1 VIRTAGRLGSA
12 LGVVVA
18 MLASGSVA
26 SATVTTWPTCPA
38 VPLTG
43 DSALC
48 TSGRSPQQIVAGPDG
63 ALWFT
68 AASSEVGR
76 MTTAGGLS
84 LVPTPG
90 TGTRLPE
97 SIAVGPDGAL
107 WYVDAFGPTLG
118 RVTTAFG
125 FSTFAD
131 TGYRPEAVAT
141 GPDGGLWVVESTGN
155 AVSRFAT
162 GGSVSR
168 FPLPPKTTAPTS
180 SIAAGP
186 DGRLWFTGATTL
198 GAITTAGVRSS
209 YPLPGG
215 AGGCP
220 SALATKAGERI
231 WFADYCR
238 DRVGRATTA
247 GAVEWYAFAGGG
259 PEAIAFG
266 PDGNLWIGLAK
277 TGQIV
282 RMTPTATVLDVVS
295 LLYAPQFGG
304 IAPGPDGNMWF
315 TEITSPQVGRID
327 VPSSGAP
334 SAAAAAAAVA
344 PAAGPGATV
353 QAPPTVRLLSARL
366 RDSALEIAARGGE
379 AGDLEGRAA
388 LTRVRRVRIR
398 PGGTGPRLRP
408 RALGHVLRHV
418 AAGRATLRIPLSAA
432 ARRAI
437 ATARRGRGVATL
449 EVAVRLRTAGHRITS
464 QQRRVRLR

>member
-1 VIRTAGRLGSA
+1 VIRSVGRLGSVV
-12 LGVVVA
+12 GVVVA

-26 SATVTTWPTCPA
+26 GATVTTWPTCPA

-76 MTTAGGLS
+76 MTTSGGLS
-84 LVPTPG
+84 LAPTPG

-97 SIAVGPDGAL
+97 SITVGPDGAL

-118 RVTTAFG
+118 RVTTSFG
-125 FSTFAD
+125 FSAFAD
-131 TGYRPEAVAT
+131 TGYRPEGVAT
-141 GPDGGLWVVESTGN
+141 GSDGGLWVVESTGN

-215 AGGCP
+215 TGGCP

-238 DRVGRATTA
+238 DRVGSATAA
-247 GAVEWYAFAGGG
+247 GAVDWYAFAGGG

-327 VPSSGAP
+327 VPASAASTAASVS
-334 SAAAAAAAVA
+334 SAAAV
-344 PAAGPGATV
+344 PGASSAPV
-353 QAPPTVRLLSARL
+353 QAPPIVRLLTARL
-366 RDSALEIAARGGE
+366 RGSKLEIAARTGE
-379 AGDLEGRAA
+379 AGELEARAA
-388 LTRVRRVRIR
+388 LTHVRRMRIR

-408 RALGHVLRHV
+408 IALGHVLRHV
-418 AAGRATLRIPLSAA
+418 ATGTATLRIPLSAA
-432 ARRAI
+432 ARRAL
-437 ATARRGRGVATL
+437 ARARRGRAVATV
-449 EVAVRLRTAGHRITS
+449 EVAVRLRTAGRRITS